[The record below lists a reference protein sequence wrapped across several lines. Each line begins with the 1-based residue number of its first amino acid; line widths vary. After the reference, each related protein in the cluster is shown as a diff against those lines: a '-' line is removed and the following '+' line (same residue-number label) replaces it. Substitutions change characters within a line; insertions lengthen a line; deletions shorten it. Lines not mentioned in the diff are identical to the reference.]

1 MTDPYTAPGM
11 SPGLTPGH
19 LGAPAEEPDGRPPG
33 EPYAVEPPDPRKV
46 RTGAACCL
54 SVAAIAGVAC
64 MVLLAVVLLWPSSS
78 EPRAAD
84 VTGGGAGSV
93 QVSVD
98 QGASLTDIGR
108 ALVADGVVASVRA
121 FTDAAANHPA
131 GNRIQPGTY
140 TLKKKMSVAA
150 ALGILLD
157 PANAN
162 ALTIPEGRRAEQIY
176 AAVDQRLKLAPGTTK
191 GVAQQHSGDLG
202 LPDDAKG
209 NPEGYLFPSTYPVTG
224 ETTALGLLQQMV
236 KQSNEVYGTA
246 GLDSAATA
254 LAQTPYGILTVA
266 SLVEGEADNPEDMA
280 KVARVIYNRLA
291 KNMPLQLDSSINYA
305 LGRSSLTTTTTDTQ
319 LDSPFNTYLHTGL
332 PPTPIAN
339 PGRDALR
346 AAADPAEGDWLYF
359 VTVRPG
365 DTRFTDSFEQQ
376 QKNVAEFNAYQAQQ
390 SSPPAG
396 GGH

>member
-11 SPGLTPGH
+11 APGLTPGH
-19 LGAPAEEPDGRPPG
+19 LGAPAEEPEGRPPG
-33 EPYAVEPPDPRKV
+33 EPFAVEPPDPRKV
-46 RTGAACCL
+46 RTRAACCL

-64 MVLLAVVLLWPSSS
+64 LVLIAVLLLWPS
-78 EPRAAD
+78 PQPPAAD
-84 VTGGGAGSV
+84 YTGGGTGSV
-93 QVSVD
+93 QVSVA
-98 QGASLTDIGR
+98 QGASLTTIGR
-108 ALVADGVVASVRA
+108 SLVDSGVVASTRA

-140 TLKKKMSVAA
+140 TLRKRMSVAA
-150 ALGILLD
+150 ALGVLLD

-162 ALTIPEGRRAEQIY
+162 ALTIPEGRRADQIY
-176 AAVDQRLKLAPGTTK
+176 TAVDQRLKLPAGTTK
-191 GVAQQHSGDLG
+191 SVAQQHGAELG
-202 LPDDAKG
+202 LPDDADG

-224 ETTALGLLQQMV
+224 DTTPLGLLKQMV
-236 KQSNEVYGTA
+236 AESGDVYRTA
-246 GLDSAATA
+246 GLESAATA

-305 LGRSSLTTTTTDTQ
+305 LGRTSLTTTTTDTQ

-365 DTRFTDSFEQQ
+365 DTRFTDSFDQQ

-390 SSPPAG
+390 SSSPSPD
-396 GGH
+396 GH